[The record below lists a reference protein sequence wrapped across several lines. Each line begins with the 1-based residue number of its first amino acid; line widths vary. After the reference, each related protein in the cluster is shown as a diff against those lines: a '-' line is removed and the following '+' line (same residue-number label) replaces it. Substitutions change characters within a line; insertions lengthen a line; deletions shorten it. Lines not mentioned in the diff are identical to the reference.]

1 MKSTLARGVL
11 TGLWTYFSMS
21 LRGKVENRL
30 YFFFSFYGVVG
41 VGAALG
47 VSDDR
52 RVLQGWLGAKQVLW
66 FAFGQQER

>member
-1 MKSTLARGVL
+1 MERWRIAGT
-11 TGLWTYFSMS
+11 
-21 LRGKVENRL
+21 
-30 YFFFSFYGVVG
+30 FFFSPFYVVGG